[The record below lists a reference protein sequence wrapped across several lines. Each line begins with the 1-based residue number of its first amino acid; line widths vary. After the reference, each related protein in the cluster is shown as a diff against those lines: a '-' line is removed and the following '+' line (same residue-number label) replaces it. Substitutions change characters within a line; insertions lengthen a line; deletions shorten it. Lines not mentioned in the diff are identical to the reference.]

1 MLRISVGGI
10 ILGELF
16 ILTYF
21 TLKTILPQYHFQEN
35 GIKYS
40 IHLPPLFPP
49 QLYHYLTLCER
60 GKIAELWI
68 SFGTLVS
75 LMCLTR
81 IYSYSCLTLR
91 DREGATLTAIGIDRF
106 SAVWPREEIGQ
117 GHFYLQ
123 REAENILRGLSRWI
137 GQTHKQAQ
145 MRD

>member
-1 MLRISVGGI
+1 MR
-10 ILGELF
+10 
-16 ILTYF
+16 
-21 TLKTILPQYHFQEN
+21 YHFRRA
-35 GIKYS
+35 
-40 IHLPPLFPP
+40 IHPDIFHPQDDITTIPLPGGWNKIFHPLFPPLFPP

-75 LMCLTR
+75 LMCLTP

-91 DREGATLTAIGIDRF
+91 YREGATLTAIGIDRF

-145 MRD
+145 MPD